1 MMKWIKKR
9 WAVCEEGAQIVRY
22 IFELKKQGESMNKI
36 AKTLKK
42 QKVYIPSVYAAKKGI
57 RKPTAKPP
65 LNEYVWNSRN
75 DAKNLN
81 KVLCR

>member
-1 MMKWIKKR
+1 
-9 WAVCEEGAQIVRY
+9 
-22 IFELKKQGESMNKI
+22 MNKI